1 MLGAW
6 SMIQHRRRTCLL
18 ASRPWTSPTP
28 TRPRSPPP
36 HRPTPP
42 RRPERPLRSSSTH
55 PATPRWS
62 RSSGLGDARG
72 ATQAL
77 ILGFVATVATF
88 AMAFL
93 LPDAIGRAVP
103 LAGVFA
109 VRAYAALD
117 RAKLD
122 AHRRAGGKQES
133 GWKVTGISLVALV
146 LMLFLFGGGVLFI
159 EAVTGKEW

>member
-1 MLGAW
+1 VDEPNPYAPPVSSSASPDATPSPGEAPAFKLYTPGHAAVVTFFGTPLAGFFLVYAN
-6 SMIQHRRRTCLL
+6 RRR
-18 ASRPWTSPTP
+18 
-28 TRPRSPPP
+28 
-36 HRPTPP
+36 
-42 RRPERPLRSSSTH
+42 
-55 PATPRWS
+55 
-62 RSSGLGDARG
+62 LGDARG